1 MASRELWPL
10 LLLSMFKP
18 RALQD
23 GFSSI
28 AKIISDFPFQEFTPL
43 TIVHRYLEGA
53 MLVNIVA
60 FLESWKPQS
69 QIYSLKLRD
78 RNSSDNVILGTFQI

>member
-1 MASRELWPL
+1 
-10 LLLSMFKP
+10 
-18 RALQD
+18 
-23 GFSSI
+23 
-28 AKIISDFPFQEFTPL
+28 
-43 TIVHRYLEGA
+43 

-60 FLESWKPQS
+60 FLEGWKPQS